1 MNNINNEIYHVNNEI
16 YQVKN
21 DANDAN
27 DANEMNDNF
36 KKIYDEFKKD
46 LELSYCINCGKKGHN
61 YKKCLYPIISIG
73 IICIKF
79 KKINIYFNQILN
91 YTKKIQNNYLFSI
104 DEISKLQSLK
114 KILSNYDIHQF
125 DNNIEYLMIRRKNSL
140 NYIEFIRGKYDINNI
155 EYLENIINL
164 ISIEE
169 KELLLNNNFQDLWN
183 MLWNDNKKKSN
194 EYKESLHKFEL
205 LKKGIVV
212 KKNDINININLRDLL
227 KVDFISF
234 NEPEW
239 GFPKGRRNFKEK
251 NIDCAKREFIEET
264 NFKNED
270 FNILNMSP
278 IEETYLSTN
287 SSKYKHIYYI
297 GQCINNKLELKLDE
311 NNLDMITEIGDINWF
326 SIHDALN
333 KIRFY
338 NIDKKTK
345 LIYLHNMIKNTLHNF
360 KNLLNNIL

>member
-1 MNNINNEIYHVNNEI
+1 M
-16 YQVKN
+16 
-21 DANDAN
+21 
-27 DANEMNDNF
+27 
-36 KKIYDEFKKD
+36 
-46 LELSYCINCGKKGHN
+46 
-61 YKKCLYPIISIG
+61 II
-73 IICIKF
+73 
-79 KKINIYFNQILN
+79 
-91 YTKKIQNNYLFSI
+91 
-104 DEISKLQSLK
+104 
-114 KILSNYDIHQF
+114 
-125 DNNIEYLMIRRKNSL
+125 R
-140 NYIEFIRGKYDINNI
+140 
-155 EYLENIINL
+155 
-164 ISIEE
+164 
-169 KELLLNNNFQDLWN
+169 
-183 MLWNDNKKKSN
+183 KKSN